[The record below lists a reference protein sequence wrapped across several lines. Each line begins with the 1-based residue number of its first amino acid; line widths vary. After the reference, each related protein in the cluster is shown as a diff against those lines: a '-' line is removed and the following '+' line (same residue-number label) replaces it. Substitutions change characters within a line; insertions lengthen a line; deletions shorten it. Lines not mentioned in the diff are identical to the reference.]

1 MIWEQISFLRYR
13 ARYWQ
18 WNKKKKL
25 PKMERDKIQGP
36 CILWSHCDTTHF
48 KNFSSLIHTLYRIR
62 RRANN
67 VFYFVSCCF
76 VTCAV
81 INQRYKYMIRSLVT
95 SPNIPQLGWYVSPA
109 LYRISQIIAFF
120 CFHIYVTKVNN
131 LINSFGCVGLK
142 SEFSTFS
149 L

>member
-1 MIWEQISFLRYR
+1 MRYR

-18 WNKKKKL
+18 WNQKKKL
-25 PKMERDKIQGP
+25 PKLERDKIQGP

-48 KNFSSLIHTLYRIR
+48 KSLSSLIHTLYRIR

-81 INQRYKYMIRSLVT
+81 INQRYKYMIRSRVT

-120 CFHIYVTKVNN
+120 LLPHLYD
-131 LINSFGCVGLK
+131 K
-142 SEFSTFS
+142 SKQFNQPLWLRGFEV
-149 L
+149 LQWI